1 MRTVSIG
8 KPRNLQEVIVAL
20 ADLERD
26 INRLLLKV
34 PSGQVGGTATSPVIL
49 GVQESGGPT
58 LLTIG
63 SIANGQALKR
73 VGNAII
79 GF

>member
-1 MRTVSIG
+1 M
-8 KPRNLQEVIVAL
+8 AL

-34 PSGQVGGTATSPVIL
+34 PSGQVGGTATSPTIL
-49 GVQESGGPT
+49 GIQESGGT

-63 SIANGQALKR
+63 AIANGQALKR
-73 VGNAII
+73 TGTAIVG
-79 GF
+79 F